1 MRLIVI
7 LEQDGRVAAAMR
19 ESVGEPVN
27 VAIRPS
33 ALQHEH
39 RIDIPSELE
48 KLSLGQLVERL
59 QLNG

>member
-1 MRLIVI
+1 
-7 LEQDGRVAAAMR
+7 MR

-48 KLSLGQLVERL
+48 KLSLGELVERL